1 MMVREQYSPGP
12 AGGAQVRKDGEKWTL
27 ILVREMRHS
36 PEKVWAALTDPIQL
50 REWAPFDAD
59 GSLGTAGNKVKLITV
74 GAPGPQ
80 VSETVVTRAEAP
92 EVLEYT
98 WGGFDMKWEL
108 EPVGNGTRLTLW
120 TNIGRRFVA
129 MGAAGWHI
137 CFDVLARLLDG
148 HPLGRMVGPE
158 LMKFEGWQRLHAEYA
173 NLFGV
178 EMPNWQKPGQ
188 EGS

>member
-1 MMVREQYSPGP
+1 
-12 AGGAQVRKDGEKWTL
+12 
-27 ILVREMRHS
+27 
-36 PEKVWAALTDPIQL
+36 
-50 REWAPFDAD
+50 
-59 GSLGTAGNKVKLITV
+59 V